1 MTRVSALRWTAVV
14 AIVATLG
21 IGVAA
26 MAHEDAVSKTELH
39 CLKPATWYAVDG
51 KEPQPAAMTTII
63 ADIAKRDVVLLG
75 EYHDQE
81 DHHRWQLQVLAALHA
96 QRPDMVI
103 GFESFPRRVQP
114 VLDRWVAG
122 ELSVRQFLDEVDWP
136 KVWDLPPEYYLP
148 LFQFARINRIPMIAL
163 NVDSK
168 LTKAITAK
176 GWDAVP
182 EDEREG
188 VGRPAPPSKAY
199 REFLF
204 DIYREHG
211 TVAGSKPVD
220 AAVNDQAFGYFVDS
234 QTAWDRAMAEAL
246 AKPLAQARSRTNAE
260 APSPGG
266 SAIEARTPLV
276 VGILGSG
283 HIRYGYGVPHQL
295 RDLGIT
301 RIGSLLPL
309 DADTDCNTLRPGLAD
324 AAFAIPELPAP
335 PPLPPRLGIRLDEVG
350 GAVTIVEVTPDS
362 LADKTGLKKGDV
374 LQRVAGKEPKNA
386 LTVTAA
392 VRLQPA
398 GTWLPLTV
406 KRGDETIEI
415 VVKFPPKP

>member
-1 MTRVSALRWTAVV
+1 MIRPSTLRWTA
-14 AIVATLG
+14 AIALLATLG
-21 IGVAA
+21 LGVVA
-26 MAHEDAVSKTELH
+26 MAHTDASPKAELH
-39 CLKPATWYAVDG
+39 CLKPSHWYAVDG
-51 KEPQPAAMTTII
+51 KEPVPVQSATTI
-63 ADIAKRDVVLLG
+63 AEMTQRQVVLLG

-81 DHHRWQLQVLAALHA
+81 DHHRWQLQVLSALHA

-148 LFQFARINRIPMIAL
+148 LFQFARINHIPMLAL

-168 LTKAITAK
+168 LPKAITAK
-176 GWDAVP
+176 GWDAIP

-220 AAVNDQAFGYFVDS
+220 AAITDPAFGYFVES

-246 AKPLAQARSRTNAE
+246 AKPIKA
-260 APSPGG
+260 APEGK
-266 SAIEARTPLV
+266 APLV

-283 HIRYGYGVPHQL
+283 HVRYGYGVPHQL

-301 RIGSLLPL
+301 QIGSMLAL
-309 DADTDCNTLRPGLAD
+309 DADTDCNALRPGLAD
-324 AAFAIPELPAP
+324 AAFAIPVLPSP
-335 PPLPPRLGIRLDEVG
+335 PPLPPRLGIRLDEAN
-350 GAVTIVEVTPDS
+350 GAVTIVDVTPDS

-374 LQRVAGKEPKNA
+374 LQKVAGKEPKNA

-398 GTWLPLTV
+398 GTWLPLTI
-406 KRGDETIEI
+406 KRGDETIDI

>member
-1 MTRVSALRWTAVV
+1 MTRSSALRWTAPI
-14 AIVATLG
+14 ALVATLC

-26 MAHEDAVSKTELH
+26 LAHEDAGSKKELH
-39 CLKPATWYAVDG
+39 CLKPATWFAVDG
-51 KEPQPAAMTTII
+51 KEPQPATATTVIGDM
-63 ADIAKRDVVLLG
+63 ARRDVVLLG

-81 DHHRWQLQVLAALHA
+81 DHHRWQMQVLAALHA

-176 GWDAVP
+176 GWDTIP

-220 AAVNDQAFGYFVDS
+220 AAITDPAFGYFVES
-234 QTAWDRAMAEAL
+234 QTVWDRAMAEAL
-246 AKPLAQARSRTNAE
+246 AKPIKA
-260 APSPGG
+260 APEGK
-266 SAIEARTPLV
+266 APLV

-324 AAFAIPELPAP
+324 AAFAIPELPSP
-335 PPLPPRLGIRLDEVG
+335 PPLPPRLGIRLDEAN
-350 GAVTIVEVTPDS
+350 GAVTIVDVTPDS
-362 LADKTGLKKGDV
+362 LADKTGLRKGDV
-374 LQRVAGKEPKNA
+374 LRKVAGKEPKNA

-406 KRGDETIEI
+406 TRGDETIEI